1 LAWNPA
7 LPRPKVAHRIERD
20 PQYAGCPLELRRRIR
35 WKTLA
40 RALRPRENFQ
50 SYRPVGTARP
60 EGVEPPTFGFEE
72 RDNEPGRRASS
83 LSFGIR
89 RRTCGA
95 GESTRV
101 HSGARFSP
109 PCWTRFGHTLR
120 SGFADPLAMCNV
132 LVAARAQAADVS
144 FIARWDFGASRYPG
158 SVAACA
164 CADHGGIGTVSP

>member
-1 LAWNPA
+1 M
-7 LPRPKVAHRIERD
+7 
-20 PQYAGCPLELRRRIR
+20 R
-35 WKTLA
+35 WKIVA
-40 RALRPRENFQ
+40 RALQPRENFQ
-50 SYRPVGTARP
+50 LCRRVGAARA
-60 EGVEPPTFGFEE
+60 EGVEPPTFEFEE

-83 LSFGIR
+83 LSFWIR

-109 PCWTRFGHTLR
+109 PFWTRFGHTLR

-132 LVAARAQAADVS
+132 LEAARAQAADVS
-144 FIARWDFGASRYPG
+144 FIARWDFGAGRYPG
-158 SVAACA
+158 SVAECA